1 MAKNKKIK
9 NKKKVIIQ
17 TIDIRL
23 PCSRTS
29 DSMRLLGLSLHSA
42 FLFSFGLEIDRVYA
56 GPFRLSSMRFL
67 ALTSARLRS
76 PPSTL

>member
-1 MAKNKKIK
+1 MAKNKNK
-9 NKKKVIIQ
+9 KKKVIIQ

-29 DSMRLLGLSLHSA
+29 DSMRFLGLSLHSA
-42 FLFSFGLEIDRVYA
+42 FLSSLGLEIDKVYA